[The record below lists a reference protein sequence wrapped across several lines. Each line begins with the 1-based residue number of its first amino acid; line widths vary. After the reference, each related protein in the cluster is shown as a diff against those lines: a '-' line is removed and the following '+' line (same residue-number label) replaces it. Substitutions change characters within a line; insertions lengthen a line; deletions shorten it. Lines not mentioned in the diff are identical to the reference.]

1 MFTGIIESTGAVL
14 GIHQSGTNY
23 TFTVQSPL
31 ASELKVD
38 QSLAHNGVCLTV
50 VSIDTAS
57 GTHQVT
63 AISETLS
70 KTNLGQLQVGSVLN
84 LERCL
89 VVGARLDGHFV
100 QGHVDG
106 TATVTRIL
114 DQEGS
119 WEITLQIDP
128 AYGHLVVEKGSI
140 CLNGISLTVF
150 GLGPDTIKVAII
162 PYTWEH
168 TDIHSWHVGSKVNI
182 EFDILGKYLD
192 RWKVLAGP
200 SPIMADLN

>member
-106 TATVTRIL
+106 TATVTSSSEVDYSGTASVDALAEVSCLAIAVWNAIAGI
-114 DQEGS
+114 EGNADIS
-119 WEITLQIDP
+119 AD
-128 AYGHLVVEKGSI
+128 GHVIGDEWDNVVEQPNTWTIVPSGD
-140 CLNGISLTVF
+140 NTWTVVSSQS
-150 GLGPDTIKVAII
+150 DTW
-162 PYTWEH
+162 T
-168 TDIHSWHVGSKVNI
+168 
-182 EFDILGKYLD
+182 
-192 RWKVLAGP
+192 RQ
-200 SPIMADLN
+200 